1 MKCKNLGERISKL
14 RKEKGFTQAE
24 LAEQIGV
31 SRPVMVKI
39 ENAQRTVSLDEGEE
53 ISKAL
58 GISINSLLDFEK
70 NTEEKS
76 FFMAFKA
83 KGMDR
88 EQLKDIKRFEL
99 LFDSL
104 CTQEEIY
111 KGE

>member
-1 MKCKNLGERISKL
+1 MRCKNLGERISRL
-14 RKEKGFTQAE
+14 RKEMGFTQDE

-39 ENAQRTVSLDEGEE
+39 ENAQRTVSIDEGEE

-58 GISINSLLDFEK
+58 GISINSLLDFK
-70 NTEEKS
+70 NDTEEKS

-99 LFDSL
+99 LFDAL